1 MNQRFCET
9 QRVSEKTTEEIK
21 MLFQQLNRDSAEK
34 VYIIA
39 KNIAG
44 GTVSAYY
51 PVFFDTADTTS
62 GNDGYA
68 VSKARTGQAFMFA
81 GIPQADIADDGV
93 GLVQVYGKGSC
104 YVLVTTSLA
113 TGDQLVPA
121 TSTVHL
127 VNHIPVSATSLVPV
141 VSNPWNFVTAMS
153 VMASGIS
160 TAVKE
165 PVFIRAL

>member
-1 MNQRFCET
+1 
-9 QRVSEKTTEEIK
+9 
-21 MLFQQLNRDSAEK
+21 MLFQKINRSDAEK
-34 VYIIA
+34 VYVIV

-44 GTVSAYY
+44 STASAHY
-51 PVFFDTADTTS
+51 PLFYDTADTTN

-68 VSKARTGQAFMFA
+68 VSKARTSNFFMFA
-81 GIPQADIADDGV
+81 GIPAVAIEDDGV

-104 YVLVTTSLA
+104 YVLVTTSMA
-113 TGDQLVPA
+113 AGDQLEPA

-127 VNHIPVSATSLVPV
+127 VNFIPASATSLVTTEV
-141 VSNPWNFVTAMS
+141 TNPWNFVTSMS
-153 VMASGIS
+153 AMASGIS

>member
-1 MNQRFCET
+1 
-9 QRVSEKTTEEIK
+9 
-21 MLFQQLNRDSAEK
+21 MLFQQLNRNSAEK
-34 VYIIA
+34 VYVIV

-44 GTVSAYY
+44 GTVSAFY
-51 PVFFDTADTTS
+51 PVFYDTADATD
-62 GNDGYA
+62 GKDGYA
-68 VSKARTGQAFMFA
+68 VSKARTGQFFMFA
-81 GIPQADIADDGV
+81 GIPQEDIVDDGV

-113 TGDQLVPA
+113 TGDQLKPA

-127 VNHIPVSATSLVPV
+127 VNHIPVSATSLVTTEV
-141 VSNPWNFVTAMS
+141 TNPWNFVTAMS

>member
-1 MNQRFCET
+1 
-9 QRVSEKTTEEIK
+9 
-21 MLFQQLNRDSAEK
+21 MLFQQLNRDEAEK
-34 VYIIA
+34 VYIIV

-44 GTVSAYY
+44 ATCSAHY
-51 PVFFDTADTTS
+51 PVFFDTADTTN
-62 GNDGYA
+62 GGDGHA

-81 GIPQADIADDGV
+81 GIPEAAIADDAK
-93 GLVQVYGKGSC
+93 GLVQVYGMGSA

-113 TGDQLVPA
+113 TGDQCVPA
-121 TSTVHL
+121 DSTVHL
-127 VNHIPVSATSLVPV
+127 VNYIQFSATSLITVNT
-141 VSNPWNFVTAMS
+141 NPWNFVTAMS